1 MARVI
6 PLRQTPKWAKRRN
19 LPPIR
24 QPNQATRT
32 REHLTPDEVQRMM
45 ATARRVGGRW
55 PTRRLLLMM
64 AYRHGLRASELI
76 ALRWDQFDLKA
87 GTLHV
92 ARLKNGSPSTH
103 PLRGPELGRCAC
115 GSANRAMPRPTC
127 SRRCAAAP

>member
-45 ATARRVGGRW
+45 TATRRVGGRLAD
-55 PTRRLLLMM
+55 RDAL
-64 AYRHGLRASELI
+64 AHHDGLS
-76 ALRWDQFDLKA
+76 
-87 GTLHV
+87 
-92 ARLKNGSPSTH
+92 ARPA
-103 PLRGPELGRCAC
+103 RF
-115 GSANRAMPRPTC
+115 
-127 SRRCAAAP
+127 